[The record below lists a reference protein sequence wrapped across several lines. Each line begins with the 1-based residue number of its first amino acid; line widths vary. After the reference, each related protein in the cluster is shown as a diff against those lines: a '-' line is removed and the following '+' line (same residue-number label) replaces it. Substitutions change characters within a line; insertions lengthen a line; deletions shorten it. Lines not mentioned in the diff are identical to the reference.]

1 MILKFS
7 MNYLLLDPTIDEKLK
22 LILFSEDE
30 VISKDIKK
38 VKAEKYLESLDSFL
52 DKNEL
57 NINDIE
63 GLIVLSASGRF
74 TANRIATT
82 IANTVRFIEDV
93 SLLAVDK
100 NEADDSLNT
109 ENIQT
114 LSELR
119 KKLESSGS
127 NYISAKYSG
136 EPNIN

>member
-1 MILKFS
+1 